1 MDELLTPKLEIGPKV
16 GKLEE
21 ANEKIQSYI
30 MKTMQLTR
38 LNKLTCDLCKT
49 ECAIL
54 ELLR

>member
-38 LNKLTCDLCKT
+38 LNKLTCDKT
-49 ECAIL
+49 KFEK
-54 ELLR
+54 ESF

>member
-1 MDELLTPKLEIGPKV
+1 MDELLAPKLEIGPKV

-21 ANEKIQSYI
+21 ANEKIQLYYENNAI
-30 MKTMQLTR
+30 VTR
-38 LNKLTCDLCKT
+38 LNKLTCDMCKT